1 MSNNKNSNLILGLI
15 VCVIAVLFFVAGF
28 LVSRLLNGG
37 GDPAVDDIDIAQNET
52 VRVTHTETI
61 HVEHAVI
68 IPSDVPQAVAQQPV
82 VQQPASSFWS
92 YRTMPRNLDLQ
103 VLLDGKK
110 YYFSVDEWRALN
122 RSEQNSFTKLGVVI
136 NYEGQCFVMKLIA
149 ERNLNCSNGANPY
162 NFTWEQAVQHSRR
175 VAGGWR
181 LPSKNQGL
189 AIAKQRIMVLEAVQ
203 SFGGN
208 IDSSYFWT
216 STERDEDTV
225 WTIAVSTSISIDKN
239 MVAGVRL
246 IRAL

>member
-61 HVEHAVI
+61 HVEH
-68 IPSDVPQAVAQQPV
+68 PTYNHPQMLQPGERLPE
-82 VQQPASSFWS
+82 VQQLASSSPS

-103 VLLDGKK
+103 VSLDGKK

-122 RSEQNSFTKLGVVI
+122 RSEHSRFTKLGVVI